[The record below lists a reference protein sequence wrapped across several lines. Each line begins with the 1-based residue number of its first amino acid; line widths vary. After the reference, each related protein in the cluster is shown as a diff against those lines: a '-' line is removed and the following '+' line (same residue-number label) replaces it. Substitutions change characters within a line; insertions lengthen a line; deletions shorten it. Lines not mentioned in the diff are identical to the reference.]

1 MGSRRFQCTTCPSSY
16 SFKSDLHLHHRV
28 DREFCT
34 QCGRWVCRLPVHVRS
49 AHRGSREV
57 HNVDERIQPR
67 SPFMTDP
74 GFQVAYM
81 GRLSEIIDYK
91 QVWRYHQIWNKAAND
106 DFSYRDLAIWLCE
119 IYRSQGSAFKINMG
133 IGFLL
138 FHPVTKV
145 YRYHYVSENSLLFD
159 KSVVIDSVSSLKSF
173 IERVRGLD
181 LATSAYLTKPS
192 SQWVLA
198 GITNFQCRV
207 TSLPGT
213 LLGYGQLPP
222 YLKNLK
228 SIYCLTGSR
237 GKEYKDSLC
246 LFRCIAVHHGQ
257 ALRGLERY
265 ARVVGER
272 YEQLT
277 GLNYRKGVALH
288 NLPRIEVALKMTI
301 NVFSM
306 EEDGTVR
313 IVYQSPLI
321 FNTVDRPMNLNLY
334 EGHFSYIHDMSG
346 YGSKFACLS
355 CKRIFNRRNNLKT
368 HMKICGGDQGQ
379 SQVFVGGRLNSAQ
392 FETIWEKLA
401 EIGIHV
407 QDGKNDF
414 FCVYDWEAL
423 QVPVKDRYRGLDTH
437 FIHIPATVSTCSNI
451 GVGEFRHPIHFQS
464 DGDTQKLVDSMVW
477 QLLEY
482 QKEASRLMRGK
493 YSLVFKELYTRME
506 KASESDPEMFI
517 HLKWLYSRLAK
528 YTDILAVVGFNS
540 SRYDIPLVR
549 RFLPLAL
556 KKFDSLPKFVIKKGR
571 SYMSLC
577 TERLHFLDLTNF
589 LGAGTSLK
597 SFYKAYKVTQGKG
610 LFPYSWFSSLDK
622 LRAPALPAR
631 DPEFRKAL
639 DTNDREAIKRLMPF
653 DPFYDIL
660 HLSTISNAEFDEC
673 HEEYRRLKMTKFA
686 DYVKLYNNLD
696 VVGMVEGLEKMASI
710 YQEHSLCML
719 KDAVSLPRLSQKII
733 FRSLK
738 KDDYFVSFGQEHNYI
753 FQELRDKIVG
763 GPSIIFTRYAEAN
776 VTRIRNGP
784 EVCKT
789 VEGWDANSLY
799 LWGTGQKQCTGP
811 YTLLEK
817 KYQFKKHSKKRG
829 EGEGRF
835 LRYSQKAIN
844 WLNLIQEERGFYIR
858 TAENHCLGEKRILNM
873 HVDGFAEPN
882 KVFEFLGCYFH
893 GHDCTRENKHIG
905 KWEKTMERIEKLRS
919 MGYDVEFITECEWEK
934 PAKFT
939 EPRYPPA
946 TFQEL
951 VGEIANDEVFGI
963 VCCDLHVPPHLIE
976 KYSPFPP
983 IFKNSRIS
991 LEVIGKHMQR
1001 YCKMIGRN
1009 KGVDRSLISS
1019 MFGSGLV
1026 MLTPLFKKYIEM
1038 GLICTDIKFLLE
1050 YNPQPVFQ
1058 WFTDKVANDRRYA
1071 DLDPTKQIIGETSK
1085 LAGNSC
1091 YGYCCIDKSKHN
1103 TVRFCKEEDIAR
1115 HVNDPNFLSLEELD
1129 GGLFEVVK
1137 KKSKIVQDTPLQVAI
1152 GVYSYAKMKLLEFW
1166 LFLDAHLD
1174 RNLWC
1179 LIECDT
1185 DSLYF
1190 ALGRDSLDECV
1201 RPEMK
1206 DSWRKSRDSILCSQS
1221 ESLRPDGMTEKQWS
1235 KREPGLFKL
1244 EFKGKGMIA
1253 LNSKVYYAWS
1263 DDDFKKSSKGMQDRN
1278 DNLVEK
1284 NFKEALFQQ
1293 RPHYVQNSG
1302 FVVDG
1307 TTTLTYTQMKR
1318 GLSYFYCKREV
1329 LEDGI
1334 TTTHLNI

>member
-1 MGSRRFQCTTCPSSY
+1 MARRFQCTTCPTTY
-16 SFKSDLHLHHRV
+16 SLKRDLDVHRQTN
-28 DREFCT
+28 REFCT
-34 QCGRWVCRLPVHVRS
+34 QCGRWVCQLPIHVRS
-49 AHRGSREV
+49 THQQSRRV
-57 HNVDERIQPR
+57 DNVDDLVQPR
-67 SPFMTDP
+67 SPFMTDC

-81 GRLSEIIDYK
+81 GKLGEISDYK
-91 QVWRYHQIWNKAAND
+91 KVSRYHQIWNRAAGDN
-106 DFSYRDLAIWLCE
+106 FTYRDLTIWLCE
-119 IYRSQGSAFKINMG
+119 IYRSLGSAFKINLG

-145 YRYHYVSENSLLFD
+145 YKYHYVSENSLLFD
-159 KSVVIDSVSSLKSF
+159 KSIVVDSPDSLRSF

-198 GITNFQCRV
+198 GITNFQAWV
-207 TSLPGT
+207 TLLPGI
-213 LLGYGQLPP
+213 LLGSGPRLPE
-222 YLKNLK
+222 YLRKLKN
-228 SIYCLTGSR
+228 IYCLTGVN
-237 GKEYKDSLC
+237 GKEYNDSLC

-257 ALRGLERY
+257 PVRRLERY
-265 ARVVGER
+265 TRMIGEQF
-272 YEQLT
+272 EQRT
-277 GLNYRKGVALH
+277 GLAYWKGVALH
-288 NLPRIEVALKMTI
+288 DLPRVEIVFKMVI
-301 NVFSM
+301 NVFSLM
-306 EEDGTVR
+306 EDGTVK
-313 IVYQSPLI
+313 IVYQSPLV
-321 FNTVDRPMNLNLY
+321 FNSVDRPMNLNLY
-334 EGHFSYIHDMSG
+334 ETHFSYIRDMRQ
-346 YGSKFACLS
+346 YGSKFS
-355 CKRIFNRRNNLKT
+355 CPSCQRIFDRKDNLEV
-368 HMKICGGDQGQ
+368 HVKICEQGGTR
-379 SQVFVGGRLNSAQ
+379 QVFVGGRLNSGQ

-401 EIGIHV
+401 RIGIHCE
-407 QDGKNDF
+407 GKYDF
-414 FCVYDWEAL
+414 FCVYDFESL
-423 QVPVKDRYRGLDTH
+423 QVPTKDRYRGLDTH
-437 FIHIPATVSTCSNI
+437 YIHIPATVSTCSNI
-451 GVGEFRHPIHFQS
+451 GGMENPVHFQS
-464 DGDTQKLVDSMVW
+464 DGNTQKLIDSMVC

-482 QKEASRLMRGK
+482 QKEASRLMRRK
-493 YSLVFKELYTRME
+493 YSSVLTELAERME
-506 KASESDPEMFI
+506 REEEEEGEMFS
-517 HLKWLYSRLAK
+517 HLKWLYGSFAK
-528 YTDILAVVGFNS
+528 YIDTLPVVGYNS
-540 SRYDIPLVR
+540 GRYDIPLVR

-556 KKFDSLPKFVIKKGR
+556 EKFDSLPTFVIKKGR

-577 TERLHFLDLTNF
+577 TKRLHFLDLTNF

-597 SFYKAYKVTQGKG
+597 DFYKAYKVTQGKG

-622 LRAPALPAR
+622 LTAPGFPTR

-639 DTNDREAIKRLMPF
+639 DTNNQEAIKRLMPH

-660 HLSTISNAEFDEC
+660 HLSTISNLEFDEC
-673 HEEYRRLKMTKFA
+673 LSEYKRLKMTNFG

-696 VVGMVEGLEKMASI
+696 VVGMVEGVDKMATI
-710 YQEHSLCML
+710 YQDHSLCML

-733 FRSLK
+733 FRSLE
-738 KDDYFVSFGQEHNYI
+738 KDDYFVSFGKQHKYI
-753 FQELRDKIVG
+753 FQELREKIVG

-784 EVCKT
+784 EFCKT

-817 KYQFKKHSKKRG
+817 KYKFKKHCKKE
-829 EGEGRF
+829 EGF
-835 LRYSQKAIN
+835 LKYSQKAIN
-844 WLNLIQEERGFYIR
+844 WLNFLQEERGFYIR

-893 GHDCTRENKHIG
+893 GHDCTKKNKDID

-919 MGYDVEFITECEWEK
+919 LGYDVEFITECEWK
-934 PAKFT
+934 SAAKVT
-939 EPRYPPA
+939 EPKYPPA

-951 VGEIANDEVFGI
+951 VVEISNDEVFGI

-983 IFKNSRIS
+983 IFKNTSIS
-991 LEVIGKHMQR
+991 LDVIGKHMQR
-1001 YCKMIGRN
+1001 YCTMIGRD

-1071 DLDPTKQIIGETSK
+1071 DLDPAKQIIGETSK

-1103 TVRFCKEEDIAR
+1103 TVRFCKEQDIAR
-1115 HVNDPNFLSLEELD
+1115 HVNDPNFVSLEELD

-1137 KKSKIVQDTPLQVAI
+1137 KKSRIVQDTPLQVAI

-1166 LFLDAHLD
+1166 LFLDEHLD

-1190 ALGRDSLDECV
+1190 ALARDSLDECV

-1206 DSWRKSRDSILCSQS
+1206 DSWEKSRDSVLCSQS
-1221 ESLRPDGMTEKQWS
+1221 EKLRPDGMTEKQWS
-1235 KREPGLFKL
+1235 KRAPGLFKL
-1244 EFKGKGMIA
+1244 EYKGKGMIA
-1253 LNSKVYYAWS
+1253 LNSKVYYAWA
-1263 DDDFKKSSKGMQDRN
+1263 DDDFKKSAKGMQERN
-1278 DNLVEK
+1278 ENLVEK

-1318 GLSYFYCKREV
+1318 GLSYFYCKRVV

-1334 TTTHLNI
+1334 STTHLDI

>member
-1 MGSRRFQCTTCPSSY
+1 MDSRRFHCTTCPATY
-16 SFKSDLHLHHRV
+16 SFKGDLDVHRQTN
-28 DREFCT
+28 RQFCT
-34 QCGRWVCRLPVHVRS
+34 QCGQWVCRLPVHVRS
-49 AHRGSREV
+49 AHQRARV
-57 HNVDERIQPR
+57 LDNLDDRIQPR
-67 SPFMTDP
+67 SPFMTDA

-81 GRLSEIIDYK
+81 GKLSEISDYK
-91 QVWRYHQIWNKAAND
+91 KVSKYHQIWNRAASDN
-106 DFSYRDLAIWLCE
+106 FTYRDLAIWLCE
-119 IYRSQGSAFKINMG
+119 IYRSQSSAFKINMG

-138 FHPVTKV
+138 FHTVLKI
-145 YRYHYVSENSLLFD
+145 YSYHYVSENSLLFD
-159 KSVVIDSVSSLKSF
+159 KSIVIDSPASLKSF

-181 LATSAYLTKPS
+181 LETSAYLTKPS
-192 SQWVLA
+192 SQWALA
-198 GITNFQCRV
+198 GVTNFQAWV
-207 TSLPGT
+207 TSLPGI
-213 LLGYGQLPP
+213 LLGRGQLPE
-222 YLKNLK
+222 YLRKLK
-228 SIYCLTGSR
+228 SIYCLTGVN

-246 LFRCIAVHHGQ
+246 LFRCIAIHHGQ
-257 ALRGLERY
+257 PVRGLERY
-265 ARVVGER
+265 TRIIGEQ
-272 YEQLT
+272 YEKCT
-277 GLNYRKGVALH
+277 GLAYCKGVALH
-288 NLPRIEVALKMTI
+288 NLPRVEIAFKMVI
-301 NVFSM
+301 NVYSLM
-306 EEDGTVR
+306 EDGTVKTLYR
-313 IVYQSPLI
+313 SSLG
-321 FNTVDRPMNLNLY
+321 FHSVDRPMNLNLY
-334 EGHFSYIHDMSG
+334 EAHFSYIRDMSQ
-346 YGSKFACLS
+346 YGKKFACPS
-355 CKRIFNRRNNLKT
+355 CRRIFNRKDNFRK
-368 HMKICGGDQGQ
+368 HEKICEERGEGS

-401 EIGIHV
+401 KIGIHCE
-407 QDGKNDF
+407 GKYDF
-414 FCVYDWEAL
+414 FCVYDFESL
-423 QVPVKDRYRGLDTH
+423 QVPIKDRYRGFDTH
-437 FIHIPATVSTCSNI
+437 YIHIPATVSTCSNL
-451 GVGEFRHPIHFQS
+451 GGKFRHPVHFQS
-464 DGDTQKLVDSMVW
+464 DGNTQKLIDCLVC

-482 QKEASRLMRGK
+482 QKEASRLMRCK
-493 YSLVFKELYTRME
+493 YRSVFTELYTRME
-506 KASESDPEMFI
+506 REDDPEI
-517 HLKWLYSRLAK
+517 KKDLKWLYSSLAK
-528 YTDILAVVGFNS
+528 YTDTLPVLGYNS
-540 SRYDIPLVR
+540 ARYDIPLVR

-556 KKFDSLPKFVIKKGR
+556 ERFDSLPTFVIKKGR

-577 TERLHFLDLTNF
+577 TKRLHFLDLTNF

-597 SFYKAYKVTQGKG
+597 DFYKAYKVTQGKG

-622 LRAPALPAR
+622 LTAPGFPTR
-631 DPEFRKAL
+631 DAEFRKAL
-639 DTNDREAIKRLMPF
+639 DTNDQEAIKRLIRH

-660 HLSTISNAEFDEC
+660 HLGTISNTEFDEC
-673 HEEYRRLKMTKFA
+673 LSEYRRLKMTTFG

-696 VVGMVEGLEKMASI
+696 VVGMVEGVEKMAAI
-710 YQEHSLCML
+710 YLGHSLCML

-733 FRSLK
+733 FRSLR
-738 KDDYFVSFGQEHNYI
+738 KDDYFVSFGEQHKHI

-776 VTRIRNGP
+776 VTRIRNGT

-817 KYQFKKHSKKRG
+817 KNKFKKHSKKQ
-829 EGEGRF
+829 EGF
-835 LRYSQKAIN
+835 LKYSQKAIN
-844 WLNLIQEERGFYIR
+844 WLNFLQEKRGFYIR

-893 GHDCTRENKHIG
+893 GHDCTKKNKHID
-905 KWEKTMERIEKLRS
+905 KWKKTMERIEKLRS
-919 MGYDVEFITECEWEK
+919 LGYDVEFITECEWKGVVEV
-934 PAKFT
+934 T

-946 TFQEL
+946 TYEEL
-951 VGEIANDEVFGI
+951 VVEIANDGVFGI

-983 IFKNSRIS
+983 IFKNTSIG
-991 LEVIGKHMQR
+991 LDVIGKHMQR
-1001 YCKMIGRN
+1001 YCKMIGRD
-1009 KGVDRSLISS
+1009 KGVDRCLISS

-1071 DLDPTKQIIGETSK
+1071 DLDPAKQIIGETSK

-1103 TVRFCKEEDIAR
+1103 TVRFCKEQDIAR
-1115 HVNDPNFLSLEELD
+1115 YVNDPNFVSLEELD

-1137 KKSKIVQDTPLQVAI
+1137 KKSRIVQDTPLQVAI

-1166 LFLDAHLD
+1166 LFLDEHLD

-1206 DSWRKSRDSILCSQS
+1206 DSWENSKDSVLCSQS
-1221 ESLRPDGMTEKQWS
+1221 ERLRPDGMTEKQWS

-1278 DNLVEK
+1278 ENLVEK

-1307 TTTLTYTQMKR
+1307 TTTLTYTQIKR
-1318 GLSYFYCKREV
+1318 GLSYFYCKRKV

-1334 TTTHLNI
+1334 STTHLDI